1 MPSAAQ
7 ISIPVRSIQD
17 ECGYF
22 KDKKSDTLITT
33 FNWFREKYDVS
44 ESNEFLWFGEL
55 LMQGWRRSGNV
66 MYITQCQHC
75 NQCIPI
81 RIPVN
86 EFAPSKSQRV
96 AWRKNQDIEIKIEK
110 SPDKFVTEEKI
121 LMLREYDFHHN
132 GERRTIDEIRRQ
144 LETISNGY
152 SGIWNMEYYL
162 NGKLIGVCILDY
174 SKDKYGKINSLSSNY
189 FYYDVSPEILKRSIG
204 VFSVL
209 KEIELCRQ
217 LEIPYYY
224 LGLYLPDCRKMNYK
238 IKYKP
243 YELLLNNQ
251 WTLMP
256 DDINAVINRRNII
269 KFPKPGELYN
279 HPDVVCVTDD
289 IPPQILYSAYM
300 QGIFPWFN
308 EDEGQPVIWQ
318 CPEKRFVLNP
328 KEIHISKSIKK
339 FLKHNPFTYTID
351 ECFEEVI
358 EQCSMMN
365 RPGQPG
371 TWIGPKI
378 KKAYTMLHKAGIA
391 HSIEA
396 WHNGKL
402 AGGFY
407 GELIGIVFFGESMF
421 TLEPDSSKSAFV
433 LFTRLFE
440 KLGGQLIDCQAYTDN
455 MARYGATEIPRDDF
469 LSQLK
474 NLVNQPDLVLPK
486 KF

>member
-1 MPSAAQ
+1 MEQ
-7 ISIPVRSIQD
+7 N
-17 ECGYF
+17 
-22 KDKKSDTLITT
+22 LI
-33 FNWFREKYDVS
+33 D
-44 ESNEFLWFGEL
+44 
-55 LMQGWRRSGNV
+55 
-66 MYITQCQHC
+66 
-75 NQCIPI
+75 
-81 RIPVN
+81 
-86 EFAPSKSQRV
+86 
-96 AWRKNQDIEIKIEK
+96 
-110 SPDKFVTEEKI
+110 
-121 LMLREYDFHHN
+121 
-132 GERRTIDEIRRQ
+132 
-144 LETISNGY
+144 
-152 SGIWNMEYYL
+152 
-162 NGKLIGVCILDY
+162 
-174 SKDKYGKINSLSSNY
+174 
-189 FYYDVSPEILKRSIG
+189 PE
-204 VFSVL
+204 
-209 KEIELCRQ
+209 
-217 LEIPYYY
+217 
-224 LGLYLPDCRKMNYK
+224 
-238 IKYKP
+238 
-243 YELLLNNQ
+243 
-251 WTLMP
+251 
-256 DDINAVINRRNII
+256 NII
-269 KFPKPGELYN
+269 PLPMPGELW
-279 HPDVVCVTDD
+279 PELGDSIAFITED
-289 IPPQILYSAYM
+289 IDLQVLYSAYM

-378 KKAYTMLHKAGIA
+378 KKAYTTLHKAGIA

-407 GELIGIVFFGESMF
+407 GELIGTVFFGESMF

-486 KF
+486 EF